1 MLANLPLLISVGG
14 GLVVLAI
21 LFFLVRLVLSQGDN
35 PSSRI
40 DKLLGQRKI
49 MEASRLLVEA
59 GRDGEAIDLLIGE
72 RRLAEAARV
81 YLRIGNHERAAELF
95 TKIGDHEAAANSYRK
110 VGRIVDAAKALE
122 QIHGYEES
130 GDLYVQAKDYKQAAR
145 MYNKGK
151 QYKKAGDL
159 LLRLG
164 DKKRAAALLAKH
176 YTQIGDLDKAGKH
189 FLLSGKLKQAG
200 ETFYKAG
207 EFDKAAQIFEKLGEF
222 RLAAKARL
230 QAGETLAAAEAL
242 EKVGDLAAAIR
253 LYEAADEWNKV
264 VELYKRQRN
273 WAALGNIMMR
283 LEKYD
288 LAVEFF
294 KRITPLEEDYM
305 ESAMSLASILEGQGD
320 IKESIKK
327 YTEIL
332 NFRGVNVQTS
342 KALFAMAT
350 LCERTNRADQ
360 ALPMLRQFDAVGPV
374 AEKAKNWLER
384 LENMV
389 ISGAQTMAVN
399 IETMSEEEA
408 RQGKVEFELPKRD
421 SIAERYDVVD
431 KIGQGGHGVIYK
443 AFDKTLGRH
452 VVLKFLFRNQVP
464 DDVAKR
470 YFLREAMT
478 TAVLNHPNI
487 VTLYDMGQ
495 VGENLYLSMEFIDG
509 ITLEDKIRDHS
520 GVLPLDY
527 VASVTYQLCDALQ
540 YAHDKSIIHRDIKPG
555 NVMLT
560 GMRKDNVKLMDFG
573 LAKALDENPSKTL
586 IICGTPLY
594 MSPEQIVGDFVDHL
608 SDIYSLGI
616 LIFQLLTGKTPFPSA
631 NILAHHQFTPAP
643 HPTTLRKEIPVE
655 AGDIVLKALE
665 KARENRYQ
673 KASEFAVDLG
683 AALGFP
689 LDE

>member
-1 MLANLPLLISVGG
+1 MLANLPILFTVGG
-14 GLVVLAI
+14 GIVILAI
-21 LFFLVRLVLSQGDN
+21 VFFVVRIMIIARRDPYSEVD
-35 PSSRI
+35 RF
-40 DKLLGQRKI
+40 LGQRKI
-49 MEASRLLVEA
+49 MEASRLLVEL
-59 GRDGEAIDLLIGE
+59 GRTSEAIDLLIEE

-81 YLRIGNHERAAELF
+81 YLRVGNHERAAELF
-95 TKIGDHEAAANSYRK
+95 AKVGDHEAAANSFRK
-110 VGRIVDAAKALE
+110 VGRFPEAAMALE
-122 QIHGYEES
+122 KIHRYEDA
-130 GDLYVQAKDYKQAAR
+130 GDLYVQAKELKQGAR

-164 DKKRAAALLAKH
+164 DKKRAAALLGRH
-176 YTQIGDLDKAGKH
+176 YMQIGELDKAGKH

-200 ETFYKAG
+200 ETFFKAG
-207 EFDKAAQIFEKLGEF
+207 EFNKAAQIFEKLGEF
-222 RLAAKARL
+222 RLSAKARL
-230 QAGETLAAAEAL
+230 QAGETRAAAEAL
-242 EKVGDLAAAIR
+242 EKVGDLAGAIR

-264 VELYKRQRN
+264 VELYKRQQN

-288 LAVEFF
+288 LAIEFF

-305 ESAMSLASILEGQGD
+305 ESAMSLAAILESQGD
-320 IKESIKK
+320 VKESLKK
-327 YTEIL
+327 YSEIL
-332 NFRGVNVQTS
+332 NFRGVNIQTS
-342 KALFAMAT
+342 KALFALAT
-350 LCERTNRADQ
+350 LCERTNRADE
-360 ALPMLRQFDAVGPV
+360 ALPMLRQLDVEGPA

-384 LENMV
+384 LENMM
-389 ISGAQTMAVN
+389 IAGAQTMAVN
-399 IETMSEEEA
+399 IETVSEEEA
-408 RQGKVEFELPKRD
+408 KQGKVDFELPKKE
-421 SIAERYDVVD
+421 SIADRYDVVD

-443 AFDKTLGRH
+443 AFDKTLGRD

-464 DDVAKR
+464 DEVAKR
-470 YFLREAMT
+470 YFLREAKT

-509 ITLEDKIRDHS
+509 ITMEDKLRDS
-520 GVLPLDY
+520 DGILPLDY

-540 YAHDKSIIHRDIKPG
+540 YAHNKTIIHRDIKPG

-643 HPTTLRKEIPVE
+643 HPTTIRKEIPVE
-655 AGDIVLKALE
+655 AGDMLLRTLE

-673 KASEFAVDLG
+673 RAADFATEIG

-689 LDE
+689 LEE

>member
-1 MLANLPLLISVGG
+1 MLASLPMLFTIGG
-14 GLVVLAI
+14 GIVVLAI
-21 LFFLVRLVLSQGDN
+21 VFFVVRVVIIARKN
-35 PSSRI
+35 PYSEVDR
-40 DKLLGQRKI
+40 LLGQRKI
-49 MEASRLLVEA
+49 MEASRLLVEM
-59 GRDGEAIDLLIGE
+59 GRTSEAIDLLIEE

-81 YLRIGNHERAAELF
+81 YLRVGNHERAAELF
-95 TKIGDHEAAANSYRK
+95 AKVGDHEAAANSFRK
-110 VGRIVDAAKALE
+110 VRRFPEAARALE
-122 QIHGYEES
+122 EIHRYEDA
-130 GDLYVQAKDYKQAAR
+130 GDLYVQAKEFKQGAR

-164 DKKRAAALLAKH
+164 DKKRAAALHGRH
-176 YTQIGDLDKAGKH
+176 YMQIGELDKAGKH

-200 ETFYKAG
+200 ETFFKAG
-207 EFDKAAQIFEKLGEF
+207 EFNKAAQIFEKLGEF
-222 RLAAKARL
+222 RLSAKARL
-230 QAGETLAAAEAL
+230 QAGETRAAAEAL
-242 EKVGDLAAAIR
+242 EKVGDLAGAIR

-264 VELYKRQRN
+264 VELYKRQQN

-288 LAVEFF
+288 LAIEFF

-305 ESAMSLASILEGQGD
+305 ESAMSLAAILESQGD
-320 IKESIKK
+320 VKESLKK
-327 YTEIL
+327 YSEIL
-332 NFRGVNVQTS
+332 NFRGVNIQTS
-342 KALFAMAT
+342 KALFALAT
-350 LCERTNRADQ
+350 LCERTNRAEE
-360 ALPMLRQFDAVGPV
+360 ALPLLRQLDVEGPV

-389 ISGAQTMAVN
+389 ISGAQTMVVN
-399 IETMSEEEA
+399 IETVTEEEA
-408 RQGKVEFELPKRD
+408 RQGKVDFELPKKE
-421 SIAERYDVVD
+421 SIADRYAVVD

-443 AFDKTLGRH
+443 AFDKTLGRD

-464 DDVAKR
+464 DEVAKR
-470 YFLREAMT
+470 YFLREAQT
-478 TAVLNHPNI
+478 TAVLNHRNI

-509 ITLEDKIRDHS
+509 ITMEDKLRDS
-520 GVLPLDY
+520 DGILPLDY

-540 YAHDKSIIHRDIKPG
+540 YAHNKTIIHRDIKPG

-643 HPTTLRKEIPVE
+643 HPTTIRKEIPVE
-655 AGDIVLKALE
+655 AGDILLRTLE

-673 KASEFAVDLG
+673 RAADFAAEIG

-689 LDE
+689 LEE

>member
-1 MLANLPLLISVGG
+1 MLANLPMLFSIGG
-14 GLVVLAI
+14 GIVVLAI
-21 LFFLVRLVLSQGDN
+21 LFFIVRVVLIARRDPDHEVNQ
-35 PSSRI
+35 
-40 DKLLGQRKI
+40 LLAQRKI
-49 MEASRLLVEA
+49 LEASRLLVEL
-59 GRDGEAIDLLIGE
+59 GRDSEAIDLLIEE
-72 RRLAEAARV
+72 RRLSEAARV

-95 TKIGDHEAAANSYRK
+95 AKIGDHEAAANSFRK
-110 VGRIVDAAKALE
+110 IGKFVEAAKALE
-122 QIHGYEES
+122 KIHRYEEA
-130 GDLYVQAKDYKQAAR
+130 GDLYVQANELKQAAR
-145 MYNKGK
+145 LFNMGK
-151 QYKKAGDL
+151 QYKKAGEL

-164 DKKRAAALLAKH
+164 DKKRAAALLGRH
-176 YTQIGDLDKAGKH
+176 YTQIGELDKAGKH

-207 EFDKAAQIFEKLGEF
+207 EFAKAAQIFEKLGEF
-222 RLAAKARL
+222 RLCAKARL

-242 EKVGDLAAAIR
+242 EKVGDLTGAIR

-264 VELYKRQRN
+264 VELYKRQQN

-288 LAVEFF
+288 LAIEFF

-305 ESAMSLASILEGQGD
+305 ESAMSLASILESQGD
-320 IKESIKK
+320 IKEAIKK

-332 NFRGVNVQTS
+332 NFRGVSVLTS
-342 KALFAMAT
+342 KALFALAT
-350 LCERTNRADQ
+350 LCERTNRADH
-360 ALPMLRQFDAVGPV
+360 ALPLLRQLDAEGPV
-374 AEKAKNWLER
+374 AEKARNWLER

-399 IETMSEEEA
+399 VETMSEEDV
-408 RQGKVEFELPKRD
+408 RQGKVEFELPKRE
-421 SIAERYDVVD
+421 SIADRYDVID

-443 AFDKTLGRH
+443 AFDKTLGRD

-470 YFLREAMT
+470 YFLREAKT

-509 ITLEDKIRDHS
+509 ITLEEKLQAAK
-520 GVLPLDY
+520 GPLSLEY

-540 YAHDKSIIHRDIKPG
+540 YAHDKTIIHRDIKPG

-560 GMRKDNVKLMDFG
+560 GMRADNVKLMDFG

-586 IICGTPLY
+586 IICGPPLY

-616 LIFQLLTGKTPFPSA
+616 LVFQLLTGKTPFPSA

-643 HPTTLRKEIPVE
+643 HPTTLRREIPVE
-655 AGDIVLKALE
+655 AGDILLKTLE
-665 KARENRYQ
+665 KQRENRYQ
-673 KASEFAVDLG
+673 HAGTFAAELG
-683 AALGFP
+683 AALGYP
-689 LDE
+689 IE